1 MPPLLAATDI
11 DVNQADAIAGYTP
24 LIAASSYRATAAALA
39 LLADPRTAVDARAND
54 GKAAISHAVATD
66 NAQLAAALIARGA
79 DVSPAFPN
87 PLLAACAVGDARE
100 ARELLLQTQQAD
112 GADALPPL
120 ARACLVGTPAQV
132 AALDLSAACDADG
145 HVPPPLALAVEV
157 SGARGD
163 EGGAVVRALVDG
175 MGGVDN
181 QQQRDALLA
190 AAASAA
196 ATPASAPAGSAYA
209 AFVLAL
215 VDAGLLDAPGLACK
229 AAKALVLA
237 YLGSI
242 AASAH
247 MAAVEGAFDALKK
260 ACVER
265 LEHIAAPLEE
275 VCTTQ
280 DLCALLG
287 SVGAAVGSPP
297 VALDHP
303 RLLPMPKY
311 IWGCPRDTD
320 RDYEPYLIEYIHMAS
335 LALDDPF
342 VDRVVEALKPFG
354 DGVVKVDDGKGTIRI
369 TKGGQ
374 PLIDITRAPV
384 KSHGRMNNK
393 LESAEDHMHKPLPRP
408 MWNIDTIRLG
418 VVVYDPR
425 LIAAVYA
432 AIDGKVGSAIRVKNA
447 FAVGAEVN
455 YGYRAILCNLRF
467 ESGVTVREVFGG
479 AQRAKWVA
487 LGEARRAIDG
497 AAGVKV
503 EVVLEALLANT
514 EEPVTRG
521 FQNQANASMPDAPL
535 NIAAEVQL
543 IYEPYLSKG
552 RKLSHLPYKVV
563 RCASAAELARDAG
576 GKKQSAE
583 VRAAVRAAEREC
595 MGFVKPEVVMK
606 RADEARQYV

>member
-1 MPPLLAATDI
+1 M
-11 DVNQADAIAGYTP
+11 
-24 LIAASSYRATAAALA
+24 
-39 LLADPRTAVDARAND
+39 
-54 GKAAISHAVATD
+54 
-66 NAQLAAALIARGA
+66 
-79 DVSPAFPN
+79 
-87 PLLAACAVGDARE
+87 
-100 ARELLLQTQQAD
+100 
-112 GADALPPL
+112 
-120 ARACLVGTPAQV
+120 
-132 AALDLSAACDADG
+132 
-145 HVPPPLALAVEV
+145 
-157 SGARGD
+157 
-163 EGGAVVRALVDG
+163 
-175 MGGVDN
+175 
-181 QQQRDALLA
+181 
-190 AAASAA
+190 
-196 ATPASAPAGSAYA
+196 
-209 AFVLAL
+209 LAL

-311 IWGCPRDTD
+311 IKGAPPTE

-487 LGEARRAIDG
+487 LGEAREAIDG
-497 AAGVKV
+497 RAGDKV
-503 EVVLEALLANT
+503 QAVLGALLADSGKWWDPEN
-514 EEPVTRG
+514 
-521 FQNQANASMPDAPL
+521 NASLPDAPL

-595 MGFVKPEVVMK
+595 MAIVPAELKAKGVEVT
-606 RADEARQYV
+606 Q